1 MLCEVL
7 SQNGTRSLKMRRQEN
22 KNGSPGYYRDGPNE
36 ATKQK
41 RQPRLELPFSLTKRA
56 FLTSF
61 QTRDD
66 SCVARRFGSFAI
78 WFVRLTAMPLA
89 HDDSLTRDDF
99 ASRGVYWTFTLA
111 VQR

>member
-7 SQNGTRSLKMRRQEN
+7 SQNGTRCLKMRTQDN
-22 KNGSPGYYRDGPNE
+22 KNSSPGYYRDAPNE

-61 QTRDD
+61 
-66 SCVARRFGSFAI
+66 RRGGQFCA
-78 WFVRLTAMPLA
+78 L
-89 HDDSLTRDDF
+89 D
-99 ASRGVYWTFTLA
+99 VYWTFTLA